1 MTAQTILPANTLS
14 GGYDVANSLRFNS
27 GSSDYL
33 TKTVSSGDDMTA
45 FTFSFWV
52 KRSTL
57 GTTQRIISSDH
68 TDSKDMYIRFES
80 NDQFGMYHRR
90 TDSEN
95 VISGFQTA
103 AVFKDTSAWYHFV
116 INMDSTESTE
126 ADRIKMYVNGTRVT
140 TFAGTVHYPTSGE
153 YANFFNSSE
162 KTDIGYY
169 RTGTNEHFDGYLAEV
184 VAIQG
189 TAYQASDFGEFDED
203 SPTIWKPKDVSGLTF
218 GTNGFYHE
226 FKQAG
231 TSQNSS
237 GLGADTS
244 GNDNHFAVNN
254 LTANDQSTDTCTNNF
269 CTLNPLTLQDSD
281 YVLSQGNLRIS
292 IGGDN
297 ERKAVLGTFGMT
309 SGKWY
314 WEVMFDS
321 TSGPSYAQIGI
332 SDVIE
337 GTEASTENGKMG
349 YFPYDYGYRGE
360 GGGKKTNNG
369 TYTNYGASYEAGDTI
384 GVAVD
389 LDNNAIYFSKDGAFQ
404 ASGAVGDPTSGSNRT
419 NATFNITA
427 AASTGTG
434 AYFPA
439 IGKEAVEDPV
449 FDFNFGS
456 PSYAISSGNADGN
469 GHGNFEYAVPSG
481 YLALCTKNLA
491 ENG

>member
-14 GGYDVANSLRFNS
+14 GGYEVANSLRFNS

-103 AVFKDTSAWYHFV
+103 AVFRDTSAWYHFV

-189 TAYQASDFGEFDED
+189 TAYQASDFGEFDSD
-203 SPTIWKPKDVSGLTF
+203 SGIWKPINGLADDLTF

-244 GNDNHFAVNN
+244 GNDNHFAVAN
-254 LTANDQSTDTCTNNF
+254 LTAIDQSTDTCTNNF
-269 CTLNPLTLQDSD
+269 ATLNSLENFYPAATISE
-281 YVLSQGNLRIS
+281 GNL
-292 IGGDN
+292 
-297 ERKAVLGTFGMT
+297 KAVTVTAKYTFLRSTIGVS

-314 WEVMFDS
+314 MEVKCTAQSGS
-321 TSGPSYAQIGI
+321 TNKWTFGITDHASTGTQNYIGQNSNSYGWRGNANEIFYNGTSADYGSGAMATGNIIGI
-332 SDVIE
+332 
-337 GTEASTENGKMG
+337 AL
-349 YFPYDYGYRGE
+349 
-360 GGGKKTNNG
+360 
-369 TYTNYGASYEAGDTI
+369 
-384 GVAVD
+384 D
-389 LDNNAIYFSKDGAFQ
+389 LDNNKMYFSINGTFKN
-404 ASGAVGDPTSGSNRT
+404 SGDPAGNSNGFSI
-419 NATFNITA
+419 NAPNGFYHFAFGDIDGDQNFTYET
-427 AASTGTG
+427 
-434 AYFPA
+434 
-439 IGKEAVEDPV
+439 
-449 FDFNFGS
+449 NFGS
-456 PSYAISSGNADGN
+456 PSFAISSGNTDGN
-469 GHGNFEYAVPSG
+469 GYGNFEYAVPSG
-481 YLALCTKNLA
+481 YYSLNSKNLA
-491 ENG
+491 EYG

>member
-33 TKTVSSGDDMTA
+33 VRTMDDDPTLATKATMSYWFKRTKSGAWGGMGGYNASSGSGNNNFQIGFNDADYGY
-45 FTFSFWV
+45 FW
-52 KRSTL
+52 
-57 GTTQRIISSDH
+57 
-68 TDSKDMYIRFES
+68 S
-80 NDQFGMYHRR
+80 NSPAYYFY
-90 TDSEN
+90 
-95 VISGFQTA
+95 
-103 AVFKDTSAWYHFV
+103 TSALQR
-116 INMDSTESTE
+116 DSS
-126 ADRIKMYVNGTRVT
+126 AWKHVVVSIDT
-140 TFAGTVHYPTSGE
+140 T
-153 YANFFNSSE
+153 
-162 KTDIGYY
+162 
-169 RTGTNEHFDGYLAEV
+169 
-184 VAIQG
+184 QG
-189 TAYQASDFGEFDED
+189 TASNRVKYYENGVQVTSFATETYPGEDDALNITKNGNLFSIGRFTNTGGTQFYYDGYFAEVALVDGLALAPTDFGEFDED

-218 GTNGFYHE
+218 GNNGFYLE
-226 FKQAG
+226 FKESG
-231 TSQNSS
+231 TSANSS

-244 GNDNHFAVNN
+244 GNDHHFTVNN

-281 YVLSQGNLRIS
+281 YVLSQGNTRIS

-314 WEVMFDS
+314 WEVKFDS
-321 TSGPSYAQIGI
+321 TNGASYAQIGI

-337 GTEASTENGKMG
+337 GTEASSENGKMG

-439 IGKEAVEDPV
+439 IGKEAAEDPV

-469 GHGNFEYAVPSG
+469 GFGNFEYAVPSG
-481 YLALCTKNLA
+481 YFALCTKNLA